1 MSRSCNVV
9 ETQKFRI
16 LGVAKA
22 LPKGQTRD
30 KMPGQKS
37 RKAQALAASDSA
49 AKARRG
55 RGRPRQIAEPERR
68 KQLIEAAEHVFVELG
83 YGTASMD
90 DIAHRAR
97 MSKKTLYR
105 VFETKEAL
113 FAAVIAARRAVLA
126 AMIEARGCDDDRA
139 QDDVLRR
146 FLGQV
151 ARFVLAPR
159 QAALYRLVIA
169 ESQRAPELA
178 HAFYREG
185 PTKARLALTEWLT
198 LQNERK
204 SLIVPDPACASS
216 MLFSMVIAE
225 PQMCLL
231 IGENREPSEAEID
244 RRVDRAV
251 EIFLDGARPRDGAK
265 KSAGYRSGA
274 DVPVPAK

>member
-1 MSRSCNVV
+1 MGGAGAGH
-9 ETQKFRI
+9 TQKAREMSGKK
-16 LGVAKA
+16 LRKSQARDAGSPAK
-22 LPKGQTRD
+22 T
-30 KMPGQKS
+30 S
-37 RKAQALAASDSA
+37 RA
-49 AKARRG
+49 

-68 KQLIEAAEHVFVELG
+68 QRLIDAAEYVFVELG
-83 YGTASMD
+83 YSAASMD

-97 MSKKTLYR
+97 MSKKTLYQ
-105 VFETKEAL
+105 VFDTKESL

-126 AMIEARGCDDDRA
+126 AMVEAQGCDEGRT

-151 ARFVLAPR
+151 ARFVLANR

-185 PTKARLALTEWLT
+185 PTKARLALTEWLR
-198 LQNERK
+198 LQNERND
-204 SLIVPDPACASS
+204 LIVPDPAMAAS

-231 IGENREPSEAEID
+231 IGESGEPSEAEID
-244 RRVDRAV
+244 QRVGRAV
-251 EIFLDGARPRDGAK
+251 TIFLEGARPRHSPK

-274 DVPVPAK
+274 DAPVPAK

>member
-1 MSRSCNVV
+1 
-9 ETQKFRI
+9 
-16 LGVAKA
+16 
-22 LPKGQTRD
+22 
-30 KMPGQKS
+30 MPGKKSQKS
-37 RKAQALAASDSA
+37 QVRTASGGVL
-49 AKARRG
+49 KARRG

-68 KQLIEAAEHVFVELG
+68 KRLIEAAEHVFVELG
-83 YGTASMD
+83 YGAASMD
-90 DIAHRAR
+90 DIAHRAG
-97 MSKKTLYR
+97 MSKKTLYQ

-126 AMIEARGCDDDRA
+126 AMIEAQGCDDDQA

-198 LQNERK
+198 LQDARRN
-204 SLIVPDPACASS
+204 LIVPDAACAAS
-216 MLFSMVIAE
+216 MLFSMVIGE
-225 PQMCLL
+225 PQMRLL

-244 RRVDRAV
+244 SRVDRAI
-251 EIFLDGARPRDGAK
+251 EIFLDGARPRNGSR

-274 DVPVPAK
+274 DAPVPAR